1 MGWISE
7 RLSDHLTYLN
17 QPLFLKN
24 KQTKK
29 EKKSKEDTATRC
41 YTMRNINSGKMKP
54 HCLQLFYIVVPE
66 RDICNNFTEDEM
78 RRRDKVYIRHFF
90 VYLYQRAVKLV
101 NFNITTLIL
110 KC

>member
-17 QPLFLKN
+17 PPLFLKN

-29 EKKSKEDTATRC
+29 KSKEDTATSC

-54 HCLQLFYIVVPE
+54 HCLQLYYIVVTE

-78 RRRDKVYIRHFF
+78 RRRDKVYISHF
-90 VYLYQRAVKLV
+90 LYIFTSRAVRLV

-110 KC
+110 KR